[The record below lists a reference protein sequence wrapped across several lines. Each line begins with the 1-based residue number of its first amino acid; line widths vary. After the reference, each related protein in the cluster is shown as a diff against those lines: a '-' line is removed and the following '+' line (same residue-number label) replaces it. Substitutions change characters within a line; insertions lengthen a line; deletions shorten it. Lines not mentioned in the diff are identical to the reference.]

1 MKKFFKIGLSVLLI
15 VMSVLIP
22 DYKSINV
29 GVSAEPIH
37 NDVPISK
44 THYVPKLD
52 SQGHFYVPQTIAT
65 GNPTA
70 SSGSIVT
77 AIDIPVCITMA
88 R

>member
-1 MKKFFKIGLSVLLI
+1 MKKFFKIWLSVLLI
-15 VMSVLIP
+15 AACLCTSL
-22 DYKSINV
+22 

>member
-37 NDVPISK
+37 DES
-44 THYVPKLD
+44 
-52 SQGHFYVPQTIAT
+52 FE
-65 GNPTA
+65 
-70 SSGSIVT
+70 
-77 AIDIPVCITMA
+77 IPEVQIERAMA
-88 R
+88 MAGMAAQ